1 MKTIKE
7 AAKSPEFNRA
17 LLLSNPHQVIT
28 KSFESGVKFAQ
39 RWISI
44 DDELPEIKNERY
56 QIFIKR
62 AFKID
67 PYEVFSISPLI
78 KSKENLIEIF
88 SEFSV
93 THWRPI
99 ELK

>member
-28 KSFESGVKFAQ
+28 KSFESGVEFAQ
-39 RWISI
+39 RWISVE
-44 DDELPEIKNERY
+44 DELPHV
-56 QIFIKR
+56 
-62 AFKID
+62 D
-67 PYEVFSISPLI
+67 PDFE
-78 KSKENLIEIF
+78 F
-88 SEFSV
+88 SEMVLTKVMDTYCTNRYHSGLKRWSSWDMNV

>member
-1 MKTIKE
+1 
-7 AAKSPEFNRA
+7 

-39 RWISI
+39 RWISV
-44 DDELPEIKNERY
+44 DDELPEEGVLVQVKYIHPAGVQYTHDYIEEDIDDESGKH
-56 QIFIKR
+56 
-62 AFKID
+62 FKAWHD
-67 PYEVFSISPLI
+67 DYGA
-78 KSKENLIEIF
+78 
-88 SEFSV
+88 